1 MAGHLRK
8 KRDLIHASTTE
19 ILSKVNY
26 ELSKEA
32 VDPDLLEE
40 LMEQLLLIHDCLDKI
55 DREIEEQTKME
66 DLEVELKRVMDYKE
80 LITQRKTKIR
90 RALRGAQR
98 DAASVMSSEAD
109 NTHDCYYMK

>member
-8 KRDLIHASTTE
+8 KRALIHASTTG
-19 ILSKVNY
+19 ILSKVND

-55 DREIEEQTKME
+55 DREKEEQTKME
-66 DLEVELKRVMDYKE
+66 DLEVEQKRVMEYKE
-80 LITQRKTKIR
+80 LITQRKNKNKKSTEGSTGGCS
-90 RALRGAQR
+90 LC
-98 DAASVMSSEAD
+98 DVF
-109 NTHDCYYMK
+109 

>member
-8 KRDLIHASTTE
+8 KRALIHASTTG
-19 ILSKVNY
+19 ILSKVND

-55 DREIEEQTKME
+55 DREKEEQTKME
-66 DLEVELKRVMDYKE
+66 DLEVERKRVMEYKE

-90 RALRGAQR
+90 RALRGAQG
-98 DAASVMSSEAD
+98 DAASVMSSEVNSTAE
-109 NTHDCYYMK
+109 CYYLK